1 MTQKTKIQVFFEKF
15 SLFFFF
21 LDFLAH
27 FPYNKEN
34 MELTQEQIDIVN
46 VELKNGETF
55 LIQAYAGA
63 AKTTTLVEY
72 AKARPNVKFMYLA
85 FNKSVAD
92 EAVAKFPSNVTCKTT
107 HSLAFGKVG
116 WKYKNKIENLRSY
129 HLLQSDI
136 EINDKAES
144 NYLIE
149 CIRRWCYSI
158 DEKISQKH
166 LVKNETVK
174 ITKKDALAKLK
185 KIWKEMCREKDGLP
199 MTHDGYLKLYQ
210 LTKPVIKCD
219 ILLVDEAQD
228 TNLVT
233 LDIFLNHKGRKIL
246 VGDTNQAIYSW
257 RGAYNA
263 IDQCNPDHEQ
273 FLTTSF
279 RFGKNIAAIANILL
293 FNFNY
298 IEKPLIGFQEIDKV
312 VRNNDFLDQYTIISR
327 TNGMLFE
334 RTLDAVEDDHKI
346 HFLGNGSGYNAF
358 LDTIKDVYYL
368 FASQR
373 DKIKDS
379 YIASFSNYY
388 DFKDVVCDKV
398 SPDLELQSRVRIV
411 EKYRH
416 EIFDILKKIQEKVV
430 PRESARVIFS
440 TAHKAKGA
448 EFDNVILT
456 NDYFPLVSEGKLKQN
471 VNKEEVNLLYVAA
484 TRAKKVLQ
492 VNQQIIDILEVLE
505 GKEETE
511 KYLDNNLALV

>member
-1 MTQKTKIQVFFEKF
+1 
-15 SLFFFF
+15 
-21 LDFLAH
+21 
-27 FPYNKEN
+27 

-46 VELKNGETF
+46 VELKDGETF

-92 EAVAKFPSNVTCKTT
+92 EAVVKFPSNVTCKTT

-129 HLLQSDI
+129 HLLQSDDLEI
-136 EINDKAES
+136 EDKAES

-149 CIRRWCYSI
+149 CVRRWCYSI
-158 DEKISQKH
+158 DDKIAQKH
-166 LVKNETVK
+166 LVKNDKVK
-174 ITKKDALAKLK
+174 ISKKDALAKLK

-210 LTKPVIKCD
+210 LTKPTIKCD
-219 ILLVDEAQD
+219 VLLVDEAQD

-233 LDIFLNHKGRKIL
+233 LDIFLNHKGKKIL

-263 IDQCNPDHEQ
+263 INQCEPTYEQ

-279 RFGKNIAAIANILL
+279 RFGKNIAAIANVLL
-293 FNFNY
+293 FNFND
-298 IEKPLIGFQEIDKV
+298 IEKPLIGFQEIDQV
-312 VRNNDFLDQYTIISR
+312 VKNHYFPGQFATISR

-334 RTLDAVEDDHKI
+334 RALDAVEKDHKI

-388 DFKDVVCDKV
+388 DFKDVVCDKDA
-398 SPDLELQSRVRIV
+398 PDLELSSRVRIV

-416 EIFDILKKIQEKVV
+416 DIFNILSRIQQKVV
-430 PRESARVIFS
+430 PREEARIIFS

-448 EFDNVILT
+448 EFDNVVLT
-456 NDYFPLVSEGKLKQN
+456 NDYISLVSEGKLKKD
-471 VNKEEVNLLYVAA
+471 VYREEVNLLYVAA
-484 TRAKKVLQ
+484 TRAKKILQ
-492 VNQQIIDILEVLE
+492 LNEQIINVLEILE